1 MELRKIT
8 AAVLSVVIT
17 ASGTVFAAPATKTDE
32 TEYSGEYQAFEQI
45 AEYVA
50 ERYIDDSYTKEEIMA
65 QGLSD
70 LLENNS
76 PLLIELLKSTL
87 ESMDDYSEFYTAE
100 EFKKFQNMI
109 NKTFYGIGITMRQDG
124 KDYVEI
130 TGFVEGN
137 DNAEKAGFKV
147 GDRIYKVDG
156 TDVTGWKMD
165 DVRAKVIGEEGTTV
179 KITVLR
185 DGKEI
190 ELTATRVAV
199 NETTVY
205 SGVLQGDVGY
215 IQITSF
221 NGETAEDFEESLDMM
236 REENVEKIIL
246 DLRNNGGG
254 LVSAAIDIG
263 KKIVPKGKI
272 IDVKYRQSEYN
283 ETYMSNLAKK
293 EFDFV
298 VLVNEHTAS
307 ASEILASA
315 MQDSGAGVLVG
326 TTTFGKAVIQNTF
339 PLTNGSMFKLTV
351 GQYITRN
358 GNEINHKG
366 ITPDTYVEN
375 VTSKIDTSAY
385 TPFDFATRSALG
397 MNNDN
402 VRAAKEKLRM
412 LGYYDGD
419 AEKSIFD
426 EELKESVRSFQ
437 QANDIFSYGVLDIPT
452 QERIDELFSD
462 IDVTSDEQLKTAYKM
477 FGGDVNNLFTK

>member
-100 EFKKFQNMI
+100 EFKEFQNMI

-221 NGETAEDFEESLDMM
+221 NAETAEDFEESLDMM
-236 REENVEKIIL
+236 REENIEKIIL

-254 LVSAAIDIG
+254 LVSAAIDIA
-263 KKIVPKGKI
+263 KKIVTKGKI

-315 MQDSGAGVLVG
+315 MQDSGAGVIVG

-419 AEKSIFD
+419 AENGIFD

>member
-1 MELRKIT
+1 
-8 AAVLSVVIT
+8 
-17 ASGTVFAAPATKTDE
+17 
-32 TEYSGEYQAFEQI
+32 
-45 AEYVA
+45 
-50 ERYIDDSYTKEEIMA
+50 
-65 QGLSD
+65 
-70 LLENNS
+70 
-76 PLLIELLKSTL
+76 
-87 ESMDDYSEFYTAE
+87 
-100 EFKKFQNMI
+100 
-109 NKTFYGIGITMRQDG
+109 
-124 KDYVEI
+124 
-130 TGFVEGN
+130 
-137 DNAEKAGFKV
+137 
-147 GDRIYKVDG
+147 
-156 TDVTGWKMD
+156 
-165 DVRAKVIGEEGTTV
+165 
-179 KITVLR
+179 
-185 DGKEI
+185 
-190 ELTATRVAV
+190 
-199 NETTVY
+199 
-205 SGVLQGDVGY
+205 
-215 IQITSF
+215 
-221 NGETAEDFEESLDMM
+221 
-236 REENVEKIIL
+236 
-246 DLRNNGGG
+246 
-254 LVSAAIDIG
+254 
-263 KKIVPKGKI
+263 
-272 IDVKYRQSEYN
+272 
-283 ETYMSNLAKK
+283 MSNLAKK

-419 AEKSIFD
+419 AENGIFD

>member
-17 ASGTVFAAPATKTDE
+17 ASGTVFAASATKTDE

-100 EFKKFQNMI
+100 EFKEFQNMI

-419 AEKSIFD
+419 AENGIFD

>member
-17 ASGTVFAAPATKTDE
+17 ASGTVFAAPTAKTDE

-45 AEYVA
+45 AEYVS

-100 EFKKFQNMI
+100 EFKEFQNMI
-109 NKTFYGIGITMRQDG
+109 NNTFYGIGITMRQTGD
-124 KDYVEI
+124 DYVEI
-130 TGFVEGN
+130 TGYAEGN
-137 DNAEKAGFKV
+137 SNAQKAGFKV
-147 GDRIYKVDG
+147 GDKICKVNG
-156 TDVTGWKMD
+156 IDVTGWKLNE
-165 DVRAKVIGEEGTTV
+165 VRELVIGEEGTTV
-179 KITVLR
+179 NITVLR
-185 DGKEI
+185 GDEEI

-205 SGVLQGDVGY
+205 SGVLEGDIGY

-236 REENVEKIIL
+236 REQNVKKIIL

-254 LVSAAIDIG
+254 VVSAATDIA

-293 EFDFV
+293 EFDIV

-315 MQDSGAGVLVG
+315 IQDSGAGVLVG

-339 PLTNGSMFKLTV
+339 PLANGSVFKLTV

-366 ITPDTYVEN
+366 LTPDTYVEN
-375 VTSKIDTSAY
+375 VTSKIDMSAY

-397 MNNDN
+397 MNDDN
-402 VRAAKEKLRM
+402 VRAAKEKLRL
-412 LGYYDGD
+412 LGYYDGN
-419 AEKSIFD
+419 AENGTFD

-452 QERIDELFSD
+452 QERIDELFAD

-477 FGGDVNNLFTK
+477 FGGDVNNLFAK

>member
-100 EFKKFQNMI
+100 EFKEFQNMI

-130 TGFVEGN
+130 AGFVEGN

-156 TDVTGWKMD
+156 IDVTGWKMD

-185 DGKEI
+185 DDKEI

-375 VTSKIDTSAY
+375 VTSKIDMSAY

-419 AEKSIFD
+419 AENGTFD

-437 QANDIFSYGVLDIPT
+437 QVNDIFSYGVLDIPT